1 MTNKKISALTAA
13 TTPLAGTELAPI
25 VQSGATVSVS
35 AENIAKST
43 QPGSTAGTIPY
54 LNASKVPTNGTQL
67 QFDGSNIGINVTPAT
82 NDAISKSLQI
92 GSQTLLSDIT
102 GDTHLSNNAVY
113 NSGWKRITAN
123 VVSNYYQ
130 SGGIHVWRT
139 AATGAANSTITW
151 TQAMALDVSSNLT
164 LNVNNLIMGTAAK
177 GINFTANTHATGMTS
192 KLLNDYEEGTW
203 TPTLTCGTSGT
214 ITLNSGFAGTYTK
227 VGRQVT
233 VCVTVYADSVSV
245 PVGSLRLNG
254 LPFTCNSGN
263 SFGSGAAI
271 HGQTTLVPAGSS
283 LDARVIAGEAAISI
297 YAFTA
302 GTVVNAA
309 SYVQAT
315 TLFTITCS
323 YFV

>member
-139 AATGAANSTITW
+139 AATGAANSAITW

-177 GINFTANTHATGMTS
+177 GVNFTANTPAAGMTS
-192 KLLNDYEEGTW
+192 QLLNWYEEGTW
-203 TPTLTCGTSGT
+203 TPSATSSIGT
-214 ITLNSGFAGTYTK
+214 ITSITSATGKYTR

-233 VCVTVYADSVSV
+233 LTGFILIGTNGTGAGYIKVTGMPFTIPTETTGCGFESQITGKGLTVY
-245 PVGSLRLNG
+245 
-254 LPFTCNSGN
+254 
-263 SFGSGAAI
+263 
-271 HGQTTLVPAGSS
+271 
-283 LDARVIAGEAAISI
+283 
-297 YAFTA
+297 YA
-302 GTVVNAA
+302 AA
-309 SYVQAT
+309 STLGISFTDGLYPAVSSAGFKFQAT
-315 TLFTITCS
+315 